1 MIRVRLRLLPVFAA
15 TFLQSGASGLEST
28 PPEFTGGFVSE
39 TELVEDS
46 DGDGLSDEWENQ
58 YFGNLRDQS
67 HSDDPDGDGVDN
79 LAEMEAG
86 TNPQDPADH

>member
-1 MIRVRLRLLPVFAA
+1 MPFPALSEE
-15 TFLQSGASGLEST
+15 SGT
-28 PPEFTGGFVSE
+28 PPSAGEFISE
-39 TELVEDS
+39 EGQVEDS